1 MPSLLKIYNI
11 IYSINFLQNSVKL
24 IKDEIVDEQV
34 FLEEIKKEKKISKR
48 LMLSPLK

>member
-11 IYSINFLQNSVKL
+11 IYSINFLQNSVNL

-34 FLEEIKKEKKISKR
+34 FLEEIKRKKK
-48 LMLSPLK
+48 